1 MDDTLDLSRWRE
13 APRGVGYRRGVIV
26 AAGIRQLVATRFF
39 KILIYLAW
47 FAGILIAVAG
57 FAFSQSLAEGGWLDT
72 FAQKMGPRAE
82 ALFKSLSGLIAL
94 YPDIVISGFFTLVF
108 WIHSFIAFYLST
120 IALSVLVPQLI
131 TRDRA
136 SNAMIVYLSRPI
148 TSFDYLLGKLGT
160 ITGVLLM
167 MWTGPLLLGWLLSM
181 VLSSDREFIQYSFTP
196 LLRALSFN
204 GIALL
209 ALAPLALGVSAL
221 SNSARAATAIWMA
234 LWLLVGMLLSVAVQ
248 SAMYGLPHVVSVLF
262 SLIGEAVTLGLLWL
276 ALVQLFRFLR
286 IGSPPPA
293 LFVPILY
300 LLAYV
305 FVISAVLQLVSQ
317 AFGLILMLG
326 VAILIFRAAQVICGL
341 KTMPAAGVAGAAF
354 IVLVVVPN
362 ALYMLLLFLP
372 SA

>member
-234 LWLLVGMLLSVAVQ
+234 LWLLVGFIANIPDAPAFVRHASFSYNLSELRQTLLGIDDAFAAAASQLPILSERVTQNLSRGAEKL
-248 SAMYGLPHVVSVLF
+248 AATHEYGA
-262 SLIGEAVTLGLLWL
+262 LIG
-276 ALVQLFRFLR
+276 
-286 IGSPPPA
+286 
-293 LFVPILY
+293 
-300 LLAYV
+300 
-305 FVISAVLQLVSQ
+305 
-317 AFGLILMLG
+317 LG
-326 VAILIFRAAQVICGL
+326 VL
-341 KTMPAAGVAGAAF
+341 GAASCAVF
-354 IVLVVVPN
+354 FRKIRPE
-362 ALYMLLLFLP
+362 
-372 SA
+372 

>member
-1 MDDTLDLSRWRE
+1 MTPLADLSASIAGWS
-13 APRGVGYRRGVIV
+13 AIV
-26 AAGIRQLVATRFF
+26 AGRSDAAQQFRTDRAGIVVA
-39 KILIYLAW
+39 
-47 FAGILIAVAG
+47 
-57 FAFSQSLAEGGWLDT
+57 
-72 FAQKMGPRAE
+72 
-82 ALFKSLSGLIAL
+82 
-94 YPDIVISGFFTLVF
+94 
-108 WIHSFIAFYLST
+108 
-120 IALSVLVPQLI
+120 
-131 TRDRA
+131 
-136 SNAMIVYLSRPI
+136 
-148 TSFDYLLGKLGT
+148 
-160 ITGVLLM
+160 
-167 MWTGPLLLGWLLSM
+167 
-181 VLSSDREFIQYSFTP
+181 
-196 LLRALSFN
+196 
-204 GIALL
+204 
-209 ALAPLALGVSAL
+209 
-221 SNSARAATAIWMA
+221 A

-286 IGSPPPA
+286 IGSPPLA

-341 KTMPAAGVAGAAF
+341 KTMPAARVAGAAF